1 MDDKL
6 GILDLNALDQSRLD
20 HLDPATRGLVLRRH
34 HTLGADSPLF
44 YREPLHLV
52 RGRGPW
58 LYDSEDR
65 AYLDCYNNVA
75 SVGHC
80 HPHVVAAIAR
90 QAATLAVNS
99 RYLYDILYTYAEKL
113 LATMPSGLTRL
124 AMTCTGSESV
134 DLALRIA
141 RHHTQATG
149 IIVSSHAYHG
159 NTTAVAE
166 ISPSSGVAVPIGQH
180 VRTVPAPDPYRKTD
194 GDVGA
199 RFAADVGRAIADL
212 QRHGIRFAGMIV
224 DSVFSSDGIF
234 TEPAGFLAEAV
245 AVVRAAGGL
254 YIADEVQP
262 GFGRTGAAMWGFQR
276 HGLSP
281 DMVVM
286 GKPMGNGYPVAGVV
300 TKPEILQDFAK
311 NCGYFNTFGG
321 NPVAAA
327 AAMAVLEV
335 IEDEGLV
342 ANAAAAGARLLGGL
356 SALKSRYPAI
366 GDIRGAG
373 LFVGVEFSRPGGTE
387 PDRALTSR
395 VVNGLRER
403 GVLIGTAGPDG
414 NILKIRPP
422 LCIAADEV
430 DLLVTRLAAV
440 LDAER

>member
-6 GILDLNALDQSRLD
+6 NILDLNALDQRHLE
-20 HLDPATRGLVLRRH
+20 HLDPETRDLVLRRH

-58 LYDSEDR
+58 LYDARDR

-90 QAATLAVNS
+90 EAGTLAVNS
-99 RYLYDILYTYAEKL
+99 RYLYDILYAYAEKL
-113 LATMPSGLTRL
+113 LATMPQTLTRL

-134 DLALRIA
+134 DLALRIT
-141 RHHTQATG
+141 RHYTQASG
-149 IIVSSHAYHG
+149 IIVTSHAYHG

-166 ISPSSGVAVPIGQH
+166 ISPSSGLAVPIGQH
-180 VRTVPAPDPYRKTD
+180 VRTVPAPDSYLNPG

-199 RFAADVGRAIADL
+199 RFAADVRAAIAQL
-212 QRHGIRFAGMIV
+212 QRHGIKFAGMIV

-234 TEPAGFLAEAV
+234 TEPQGFLCEAV
-245 AVVRAAGGL
+245 DAVRAAGGL

-262 GFGRTGAAMWGFQR
+262 GFGRTGAAMWGFLR

-281 DMVVM
+281 DIVVM

-300 TKPEILQDFAK
+300 TRPEILQDFAR

-335 IEDEGLV
+335 IEGEGLV
-342 ANAAAAGARLLGGL
+342 ANAQAMGTRLLAGL
-356 SALKSRYPAI
+356 ETLKSRHACI
-366 GDIRGAG
+366 GDVRGAG
-373 LFVGVEFSRPGGTE
+373 LFVGVEFSTPGGTE
-387 PDRALTSR
+387 PDREITSR

-403 GVLIGTAGPDG
+403 GVLIGTAGPHG
-414 NILKIRPP
+414 NVLKIRPP
-422 LCIAADEV
+422 LCIAAEEV
-430 DLLVTRLAAV
+430 DLLVTRLGEV
-440 LDAER
+440 LDQER